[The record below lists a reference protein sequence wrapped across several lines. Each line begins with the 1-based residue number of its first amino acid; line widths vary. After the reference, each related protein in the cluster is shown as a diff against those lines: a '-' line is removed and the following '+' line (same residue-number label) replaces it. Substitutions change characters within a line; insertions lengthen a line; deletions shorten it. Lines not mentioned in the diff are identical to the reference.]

1 MDEALI
7 SPRVLGSSGPVQTDD
22 IGMAQKLVSVT
33 PKPGQSGLRP
43 LPRRPRSHS
52 SRRRIAIFSKANRY
66 LPDTPADLAEAED
79 SEGPTGELY
88 ERCLPKG
95 EIRRRDHSPERTAS
109 EWSAT

>member
-1 MDEALI
+1 MDEPLI

-22 IGMAQKLVSVT
+22 IGMAQKFVSVT
-33 PKPGQSGLRP
+33 PSKTRP
-43 LPRRPRSHS
+43 IWVTPLTASA
-52 SRRRIAIFSKANRY
+52 AITLISKANRY

-95 EIRRRDHSPERTAS
+95 EIRRTRPFSGAYRIGMECDMMT
-109 EWSAT
+109 